1 MKKLIISYA
10 LLVLS
15 MAMMAQQKASEVV
28 LPNWFLQP
36 EEHTY
41 VGISEPDGNVQDAI
55 NAALLHYLISSD
67 FKGKMYSVYSAVQS
81 SSYSH
86 SEDENA
92 ISLDTTLHF
101 SIKEIISTPQNEY
114 VCRITDSPCLARRI
128 VMTYH
133 TKDVI
138 DLWDD
143 KDTTIFTFTSRCLF
157 EDNSGKSV
165 KDISLEYHSCNN
177 GEKSTYKYISQ
188 YQHENGL
195 SCKYQNSKIKTALGE
210 QLIHLYL
217 ERLIGGFQ
225 PLGKG
230 NNPSKSMVEAY
241 HKANP
246 FKSFLYEYG
255 NLLIAP

>member
-1 MKKLIISYA
+1 MKKLIISYV

-15 MAMMAQQKASEVV
+15 MAMIAQQKANEVV

-55 NAALLHYLISSD
+55 NAALLHYLISCD
-67 FKGKMYSVYSAVQS
+67 FSGKMYSGYSAVHS
-81 SSYSH
+81 GSYSH
-86 SEDENA
+86 TKGERA
-92 ISLDTTLHF
+92 ISLDTTLHY
-101 SIKEIISTPQNEY
+101 SIMEILSTPKNEY
-114 VCRITDSPCLARRI
+114 ICRISDSPSLARRV
-128 VMTYH
+128 VMTCH
-133 TKDVI
+133 TESNASQKDEMDSLI
-138 DLWDD
+138 ITYAY
-143 KDTTIFTFTSRCLF
+143 KCLF

>member
-1 MKKLIISYA
+1 
-10 LLVLS
+10 
-15 MAMMAQQKASEVV
+15 
-28 LPNWFLQP
+28 
-36 EEHTY
+36 
-41 VGISEPDGNVQDAI
+41 
-55 NAALLHYLISSD
+55 
-67 FKGKMYSVYSAVQS
+67 MYSGYSAVHS
-81 SSYSH
+81 GSYSH
-86 SEDENA
+86 TKGERA
-92 ISLDTTLHF
+92 ISLDTTLHY
-101 SIKEIISTPQNEY
+101 SIMEILSTPKNEY
-114 VCRITDSPCLARRI
+114 ICRISDSPSLARRV
-128 VMTYH
+128 VMTCH
-133 TKDVI
+133 TESNASQKDEMDSLI
-138 DLWDD
+138 ITYAY
-143 KDTTIFTFTSRCLF
+143 KCLF